1 MTARDWREQVD
12 ELRNRAARMRHGEV
26 KVQTLEE
33 AVRLADTHGDLD
45 LAFELRDELVDAATF
60 GGFPDKALVA
70 FAWCRAQT
78 KKNPERFDSDS
89 LLWKQKWVVG
99 RLDDFPHISLKQIHD
114 ALDDIEQTY
123 AKVDAGKRAI
133 LKLRYQ
139 TSRDVGDETAAQKYW
154 DQWVVAPR
162 DYLTDCRACDLDD
175 EIDHHIDKGEYEQA
189 LKKARPIL
197 EGRSSCAEI
206 PHLTYGS
213 VLYPL
218 LKLGRLEE
226 ARDCHLRGYPMISRN
241 RDFLACVGE
250 HLEFLALTDNL
261 SRGLTLFEHHLGWAL
276 DHASWRDRFTF
287 HSAAEFLLARVVASG
302 RGTVSL
308 RLPKAFPLHQGKGT
322 YETRD
327 LHSWVKTQAQEIAA
341 RFDTRNGTDRFQQL
355 LERPQ
360 QLERDVSPFPIET
373 TTVPS

>member
-12 ELRNRAARMRHGEV
+12 ELRDRAARLRHGEP
-26 KVQTLEE
+26 KVMAIEE
-33 AVRLADTHGDLD
+33 AVRLADAHGDVD
-45 LAFELRDELVDAATF
+45 LAFELRDDLIDAATF

-78 KKNPERFDSDS
+78 KKNPERFESDP

-99 RLDDFPHISLKQIHD
+99 RLDDFPHITLKQIHD

-139 TSRDVGDETAAQKYW
+139 TARDLGDEAAAQRYW
-154 DQWVVAPR
+154 DQWISAPR
-162 DYLTDCRACDLDD
+162 DFLTDCRACDLDD
-175 EIDHHIDKGEYEQA
+175 EIDHHIDLGEYVKA
-189 LKKARPIL
+189 LEKARPIL
-197 EGRSSCAEI
+197 EGRSGCAEI

-218 LKLGRLEE
+218 LKLERLEE
-226 ARDCHLRGYPMISRN
+226 ARDYHLRGYPLISRN

-250 HLEFLALTDNL
+250 HVEFLALTDNL
-261 SRGLTLFEHHLGWAL
+261 SRGLTLFERHLGWAL

-287 HSAAEFLLARVVASG
+287 HAAAAFLLSRLVAAG
-302 RGTVSL
+302 RDTASL
-308 RLPKAFPLHQGKGT
+308 RLPKAFPLHQRQDT
-322 YETRD
+322 YDTRE
-327 LHSWVKTQAQEIAA
+327 LHGWASTQAQEIAA
-341 RFDTRNGTDRFQQL
+341 RFDTRNGTDRFQKL
-355 LERPQ
+355 LERTRA
-360 QLERDVSPFPIET
+360 LEKDVSPFPIET
-373 TTVPS
+373 ATGPS